1 MCDTL
6 FKIGSLYF
14 QGFSLEEERA
24 LAEYVIKCSKMFHGL
39 SIRSTRKL
47 AWEYASQNLKDYPD
61 AWDQN
66 SEAGVDWFYGL
77 MKRNPSLSIRMPEAT
92 SIARA
97 TAFNRYNVD
106 MFFNKYESIITRPNF
121 KFEPKEMGFQIMGTV
136 QFIGIFARLCSL
148 SRKRNWY
155 Q

>member
-106 MFFNKYESIITRPNF
+106 MFFNKYDPS
-121 KFEPKEMGFQIMGTV
+121 
-136 QFIGIFARLCSL
+136 
-148 SRKRNWY
+148 
-155 Q
+155 